1 MGKKILVDCE
11 LEWAKVFPGNI
22 DNGDNAPDDVKAK
35 IKEGGGKY
43 SVTLIMDKESAANLK
58 AQGIPHKAM
67 SASLWGTTEDGRVTY
82 KTHRYNYNSKLNE
95 ENGPPRVFYQDAD
108 GNYSA
113 WDFEGDGALGNG
125 TKARVR
131 LDLWSKNNKSIVTL
145 DALRVLEL
153 VPYEDG
159 GSVNSDE
166 DYF

>member
-1 MGKKILVDCE
+1 
-11 LEWAKVFPGNI
+11 
-22 DNGDNAPDDVKAK
+22 
-35 IKEGGGKY
+35 
-43 SVTLIMDKESAANLK
+43 
-58 AQGIPHKAM
+58 
-67 SASLWGTTEDGRVTY
+67 
-82 KTHRYNYNSKLNE
+82 
-95 ENGPPRVFYQDAD
+95 VFYQDAD

-113 WDFEGDGALGNG
+113 WDFESDGALGNG

-159 GSVNSDE
+159 GSVNSEE